1 MDYVFLS
8 LVVSTASGVVLA
20 MVAACVRSKCTTV
33 KFCGIQI
40 DRDVKSELEIEEH
53 AMDLGINN
61 DENKQKNN
69 IKTNI

>member
-20 MVAACVRSKCTTV
+20 MIAACVRSKCTTV

-53 AMDLGINN
+53 KMDLGIK
-61 DENKQKNN
+61 DELEISKK
-69 IKTNI
+69 

>member
-20 MVAACVRSKCTTV
+20 CLATCVRSKCTTV
-33 KFCGIQI
+33 KFCGVQI

-53 AMDLGINN
+53 KMDLGIK
-61 DENKQKNN
+61 DELELSKK
-69 IKTNI
+69 

>member
-20 MVAACVRSKCTTV
+20 MIAGCVRSKCTTV

-53 AMDLGINN
+53 KMDLGIK
-61 DENKQKNN
+61 DDLEISKK
-69 IKTNI
+69 

>member
-20 MVAACVRSKCTTV
+20 MIAACVRSKCTTV

-53 AMDLGINN
+53 KMDLGIK
-61 DENKQKNN
+61 DDLEISKK
-69 IKTNI
+69 